1 MTGAQS
7 ARGAQSTSEE
17 WIGDMDIKRFFVEEL
32 KRVYQERIAL
42 AARAE
47 AVAAE
52 EADQIRGESTR
63 REDAKAAAMEGRM
76 SSGHRR
82 RRKQA
87 VVETETLLEFAERG
101 IRRFKPGDRVDLGA
115 MVDVRIEDEDGEE
128 ERTLFFLP
136 VGAGEQL
143 SGPGGDGFVI
153 VVTPR
158 SPVGK
163 ALMGARAGDSFEIV
177 VDGRDREWT
186 VVDLG

>member
-1 MTGAQS
+1 
-7 ARGAQSTSEE
+7 
-17 WIGDMDIKRFFVEEL
+17 MDIKRFFVEEL
-32 KRVYQERIAL
+32 KGVYQERIAL

-47 AVAAE
+47 AAAAE

-101 IRRFKPGDRVDLGA
+101 LRRFKPSDRVDLGA
-115 MVDVRIEDEDGEE
+115 MVDVRIEDEAGEE

-143 SGPGGDGFVI
+143 SGPGGDGFVV

-163 ALMGARAGDSFEIV
+163 ALMGSRAGDSFEIV